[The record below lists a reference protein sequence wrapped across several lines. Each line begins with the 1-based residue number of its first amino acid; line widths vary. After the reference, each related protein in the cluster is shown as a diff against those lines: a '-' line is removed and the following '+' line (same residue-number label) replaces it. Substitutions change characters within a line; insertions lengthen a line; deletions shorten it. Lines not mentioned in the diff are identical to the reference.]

1 MTVGTRHVHLPVADA
16 SAQDGQGGPGAADD
30 AEDALSDSE
39 LETLAQGADPIM
51 EIGRLKVGHV
61 M

>member
-1 MTVGTRHVHLPVADA
+1 MHVHLPVADA
-16 SAQDGQGGPGAADD
+16 SATDGQGGPGAADD

-51 EIGRLKVGHV
+51 EIGRLKVSFV
-61 M
+61 TLRI